1 MSPRVLFACSIVLW
15 TSSLL
20 FCQQRTSLDPD
31 AILIADRPQAHVLLV
46 GTFHFGY
53 PGLDAHKTAETD
65 QVDVL
70 SEQRQKEMAEL
81 AEVIM
86 RFRPNKIAM
95 ETQGGWLMREY
106 RTHQADNTPLGRNE
120 YYQIGFRIMDMAGI
134 DTLYTVDADPLVNDL
149 YEGPDSLLHRPWL
162 DSLYVGWDWGGD
174 DIISKQYAALYK
186 QQDLFERDHTLLES
200 FLALND
206 DHMLDRGFGAYLHG
220 GFELADKRGADIL
233 SLHWYNRNL
242 RIFRNIQEITTS
254 PDDRILVLFGA
265 GHMGILKHLFECSPQ
280 YELVR
285 LSELVKQ

>member
-1 MSPRVLFACSIVLW
+1 MTIHAFFV
-15 TSSLL
+15 SSLAI
-20 FCQQRTSLDPD
+20 SLWFPLVAQEHTRFDPD
-31 AILIADRPQAHVLLV
+31 AILIGDRPQAHALLV

-70 SEQRQKEMAEL
+70 SPQRQKEMAEL

-95 ETQGGWLMREY
+95 ETQGAWLASEY
-106 RTHQADNTPLGRNE
+106 RTHQKDKTPLGRNE
-120 YYQIGFRIMDMAGI
+120 YYQIGFRIMDMAKI
-134 DTLYTVDADPLVNDL
+134 DTLYAVDADPMVNDL

-162 DSLYVGWDWGGD
+162 DQLYVGWDWGGD
-174 DIISKQYAALYK
+174 VDLSKRYTELYQ
-186 QQDLFERDHTLLES
+186 QQDLFERDHTLLEA

-206 DHMLDRGFGAYLHG
+206 DHMLNRGFGAYLHG
-220 GFELADKRGADIL
+220 GFELSDQRGADIL

-254 PDDRILVLFGA
+254 TDDRILVLFGA

-280 YELVR
+280 YKLVR
-285 LSELVKQ
+285 LNDLAK

>member
-1 MSPRVLFACSIVLW
+1 MTAKTFCGCLFAFFLGSAG
-15 TSSLL
+15 
-20 FCQQRTSLDPD
+20 FAQERARFDPD
-31 AILIADRPQAHVLLV
+31 AILIGDSPQAHVLLV

-70 SEQRQKEMAEL
+70 STQRQKEMAEL

-95 ETQGGWLMREY
+95 ESRGDRLIREY
-106 RTHQADNTPLGRNE
+106 RQHQTERTALGRNE
-120 YYQIGFRIMDMAGI
+120 YYQLGFRIMDLAKI
-134 DTLYTVDADPLVNDL
+134 DTLYAVDADPLVNDL
-149 YEGPDSLLHRPWL
+149 YEGPDSLKHRPWL
-162 DSLYVGWDWGGD
+162 DSLYVGWDWGGED
-174 DIISKQYAALYK
+174 VISKRYSELYK

-206 DHMLDRGFGAYLHG
+206 DHMLDRGYGAYLHG
-220 GFELADKRGADIL
+220 GFELSDQRGADIL

-254 PDDRILVLFGA
+254 PEDRILVLFGA

-280 YELVR
+280 YKLVR
-285 LSELVKQ
+285 LSELTD

>member
-1 MSPRVLFACSIVLW
+1 MTIRSFLVHSFLAFTGGLVAQEPVR
-15 TSSLL
+15 
-20 FCQQRTSLDPD
+20 LDPD
-31 AILIADRPQAHVLLV
+31 AILVGDRPQAHVLLV

-53 PGLDAHKTAETD
+53 PGLDAHKTAELD
-65 QVDVL
+65 RVDVL
-70 SEQRQKEMAEL
+70 SPQRQKEIGEL

-95 ETQGGWLMREY
+95 ESQGEWLMAEY
-106 RTHQADNTPLGRNE
+106 RTHKAERTPLGRNE

-149 YEGPDSLLHRPWL
+149 YAGPDSLLHRPWL
-162 DSLYVGWDWGGD
+162 DSLYVGWDWGGED
-174 DIISKQYAALYK
+174 AISKRYTELYK
-186 QQDLFERDHTLLES
+186 RQDLFERDHTLLES
-200 FLALND
+200 FLTLND

-220 GFELADKRGADIL
+220 GFELSDQRGADIL

-254 PDDRILVLFGA
+254 PEDRILVLFGA

-280 YELVR
+280 YKLVR
-285 LSELVKQ
+285 LSELAKQ

>member
-1 MSPRVLFACSIVLW
+1 MTFHSFFACSLALSIGGA
-15 TSSLL
+15 L
-20 FCQQRTSLDPD
+20 FAQEPARFDPD
-31 AILIADRPQAHVLLV
+31 AILIGDRPQAHVLLV
-46 GTFHFGY
+46 GTFHFSY
-53 PGLDAHKTAETD
+53 PGLDAHKTSGTD

-70 SEQRQKEMAEL
+70 SPQRQKEMAEL

-95 ETQGGWLMREY
+95 ESQGEWLMAEY
-106 RTHQADNTPLGRNE
+106 RMHKAERTPLGRNE
-120 YYQIGFRIMDMAGI
+120 YYQIGFRIMDMAKI

-162 DSLYVGWDWGGD
+162 DSLYVGWDWGGAD
-174 DIISKQYAALYK
+174 PISKQYTELYK

-206 DHMLDRGFGAYLHG
+206 DHMLDRGYGAYLHG
-220 GFELADKRGADIL
+220 GFELSDQRGADIL

-280 YELVR
+280 YKLVR
-285 LSELVKQ
+285 LSELAKQ

>member
-1 MSPRVLFACSIVLW
+1 MTIRSFLAYSFLAFTGGLVAQETV
-15 TSSLL
+15 T
-20 FCQQRTSLDPD
+20 LDPD
-31 AILIADRPQAHVLLV
+31 AILIGDRPQAHVLLV

-53 PGLDAHKTAETD
+53 PGLDAHKTAELD
-65 QVDVL
+65 RVDVL
-70 SEQRQKEMAEL
+70 SPQRQKEMAEL

-95 ETQGGWLMREY
+95 ESQGEWLMAEY
-106 RTHQADNTPLGRNE
+106 RTHKAERSPLGRNE

-149 YEGPDSLLHRPWL
+149 YAGPDSLLHRPWL
-162 DSLYVGWDWGGD
+162 DSLYVGWDWGGED
-174 DIISKQYAALYK
+174 AISKRYTELYK
-186 QQDLFERDHTLLES
+186 RQDLFERDHTLLES
-200 FLALND
+200 FLTLND

-220 GFELADKRGADIL
+220 GFELSDQRGADIL

-254 PDDRILVLFGA
+254 PEDRILVLFGA

-280 YELVR
+280 YKLVR
-285 LSELVKQ
+285 LSELAKQ